1 MIEILLSKINKIT
14 KKAINSANT
23 ATTSIFGDGEL
34 GNAFYGN
41 SASVVPAGFD
51 IVSTPEDGVSYIPYN
66 TKLSYNNLI
75 IDKNCVLKAL
85 FTQNY
90 VTICVKDTLTLRG
103 TISLANTQP
112 LSEPASY
119 SSNLVIGSAYLRVG
133 GTFFTPTYI
142 TLYTPLADAA
152 INILGEQSFLPN
164 TNFCYTGGY
173 YIDTTTNTAYS
184 TGGCFCA
191 YYAYLENENGVD
203 LGKNFMSSVN
213 IAGQKLTA
221 STNLGGGGCLLLSA
235 KRIVLDVGG
244 AFDVH
249 GGDGTDTSAL
259 GSGIFL
265 NYKV

>member
-14 KKAINSANT
+14 KKAINSSNT

-41 SASVVPAGFD
+41 SASVVPTGFD
-51 IVSTPEDGVSYIPYN
+51 IVSTPEDGISYMPYSQ
-66 TKLSYNNLI
+66 KLAYNNLT

-85 FTQNY
+85 LTQDY
-90 VTICVKDTLTLRG
+90 VTISVKDTLTLKG
-103 TISLANTQP
+103 TISLANTHP
-112 LSEPASY
+112 YGSGADY
-119 SSNLVIGSAYLRVG
+119 SSNVKISSSTV
-133 GTFFTPTYI
+133 
-142 TLYTPLADAA
+142 LADAA
-152 INILGEQSFLPN
+152 ITILGEQSFLPE
-164 TNFCYTGGY
+164 TAFCYTGGHVVSGS
-173 YIDTTTNTAYS
+173 NSYS

-203 LGKNFMSSVN
+203 LGKNFMSRVN
-213 IAGQKLTA
+213 ISGQKLTG

-244 AFDVH
+244 SFDVH